1 MRTGTRWVA
10 AAVAGAALAVT
21 TVPVV
26 AGTSAGGSLAGETT
40 PQGNVVAVRLNPSG
54 TRIAN
59 LDWRWRAD
67 CTLGA
72 AATATTSASTSWVD
86 HHTGYAF
93 RPDGRWGN
101 PSVLTR
107 TVDGVRQRFEFRV
120 SGRRTAGGVSG
131 SLRTTLIET
140 DAAGGLIRRCAS
152 PVLRFTAR
160 NAQVLAGVTDVAR
173 QPVLVRT
180 NVARTEIRRVRWAW
194 EGTCTLGPA
203 ATDGT
208 AGAVATD
215 DVIGVPVRRAGGAF
229 DRSVTRGPETDPAT
243 GNLVTRRAHI
253 TARFVGD
260 VLRGSIEAGFTETV
274 AGTGALVRDCSGTVR
289 FRLRD

>member
-1 MRTGTRWVA
+1 MR
-10 AAVAGAALAVT
+10 
-21 TVPVV
+21 
-26 AGTSAGGSLAGETT
+26 SAG
-40 PQGNVVAVRLNPSG
+40 
-54 TRIAN
+54 
-59 LDWRWRAD
+59 
-67 CTLGA
+67 
-72 AATATTSASTSWVD
+72 
-86 HHTGYAF
+86 
-93 RPDGRWGN
+93 RPWGN

-203 ATDGT
+203 ASDGAARAPSRPTTSSAYRCGALVARST
-208 AGAVATD
+208 AASPGA
-215 DVIGVPVRRAGGAF
+215 RR
-229 DRSVTRGPETDPAT
+229 RTRRPAISSP
-243 GNLVTRRAHI
+243 RRAHI
-253 TARFVGD
+253 TAHFVGD